1 MRVKYKDDYIVD
13 YGGNTVTIS
22 LHRRKDPEYLQ
33 DPAMICSIGWYIF
46 VDPIGDRRGT
56 YRVGEDTNVV
66 KDMAIKKI
74 NEAFL
79 TGCLDISGYTEAYL

>member
-56 YRVGEDTNVV
+56 CSKRYGYEKDKRSISYRV
-66 KDMAIKKI
+66 
-74 NEAFL
+74 F
-79 TGCLDISGYTEAYL
+79 GYI